1 MTTVGKELES
11 MYVVSTLAVTN
22 HGNYHLVTGTIAEV
36 SAELTRRNV
45 RTRNVTYMKSDGT
58 EAIYSK

>member
-1 MTTVGKELES
+1 MTTVGKELEA

-22 HGNYHLVTGTIAEV
+22 QGNYHLVTGTIAEV

-45 RTRNVTYMKSDGT
+45 RTRNVTYIKSDGT